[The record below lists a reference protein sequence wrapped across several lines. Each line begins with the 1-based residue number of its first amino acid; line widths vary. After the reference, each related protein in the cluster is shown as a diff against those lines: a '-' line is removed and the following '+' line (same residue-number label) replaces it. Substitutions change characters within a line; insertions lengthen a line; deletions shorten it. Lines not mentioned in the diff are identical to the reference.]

1 MRVFIALNLP
11 NDILLKLSYLQE
23 LLKETQANVLWVKPT
38 NLHITLR
45 FLGESD
51 ENLLKEACLAV
62 RKTAKINNCF
72 TASLAELGVFPDAR
86 KPHIIWVGLKKGK
99 DQIKLLA
106 ASLDETLKE
115 FGLAQENHEFS
126 AHITIGRIKSGLNFK
141 TLTEKITSLR
151 LYFADTPTHFKI
163 DKITLFRSKLAAGGA
178 VYEALEDENLKIS

>member
-45 FLGESD
+45 FLGEID